1 MAAGSSPVRLQP
13 CSAWGRTGRVLFPAQ
28 LVQIAG
34 VVDWEEAGMLLSA
47 GCTCLGFPLRLPVN
61 LTDHSEAEARAIIR
75 RLPAEVLPVLICY
88 EKNALEIDRFAS
100 FLGVAAVQLHGAIE
114 LGELAALRRRRP
126 DLLLIKS
133 LIVHPGLSLP
143 LAVQCLRRQM
153 PYIDAFILD
162 SYDAASGATGATG
175 LVHDWSISRALVQ
188 ESSRPVIL
196 AGGLTPANV
205 GNAIISVRPAGVDAH
220 TGLEGPDGRKDP
232 ALVRAF
238 LQAAGTAFQTLCP

>member
-1 MAAGSSPVRLQP
+1 MPAENCAAKQP
-13 CSAWGRTGRVLFPAQ
+13 GCPARGRIGRMLFPAP
-28 LVQIAG
+28 LIQIAG
-34 VVDWEEAGMLLSA
+34 VVDWAEAEMLLSA

-61 LTDHSEAEARAIIR
+61 PADHSEAEAQAIIR
-75 RLPAEVLPVLICY
+75 HLPAEVLPVLICY
-88 EKNALEIDRFAS
+88 EKTALEIDRFTS
-100 FLGVAAVQLHGAIE
+100 FLEVPAVQLHGALE
-114 LGELAALRRRRP
+114 LGELAALRRCRP

-133 LIVHPGLSLP
+133 LIVHSGLSLP
-143 LAVQCLRRQM
+143 LAVHCLRSQM

-175 LVHDWSISRALVQ
+175 IVHDWSISRALVQ

-205 GNAIISVRPAGVDAH
+205 GVAIRTVRPAGVDAH

-238 LQAAGTAFQTLCP
+238 LQAAGTAFQDLYS